1 MQYGVDMWSVGC
13 ILGEMI
19 HGKPIFPGQSTIN
32 QLEKILELTGMP
44 SSKTIEGLGSQY
56 AERMIDQT
64 RGMDISTCEVNF

>member
-1 MQYGVDMWSVGC
+1 
-13 ILGEMI
+13 MI